1 MKFEFMASD
10 RKYRVQPLA
19 ATAAPR
25 YKFGHIMYAAHA
37 IHANVYSNA
46 LLGIKNVHTTVK
58 DK

>member
-1 MKFEFMASD
+1 MASD
-10 RKYRVQPLA
+10 GKYRVQPLA

-46 LLGIKNVHTTVK
+46 LLGIRNVHTTVK
-58 DK
+58 NK